1 MTPWVGVVVLGLCHI
16 DKSICNI
23 SAFLF
28 VYTSE
33 WINQTNYYKYIIMM
47 TKEGSTK
54 IVNYMPKGLGSYAK
68 VRPYKSS

>member
-1 MTPWVGVVVLGLCHI
+1 
-16 DKSICNI
+16 
-23 SAFLF
+23 
-28 VYTSE
+28 
-33 WINQTNYYKYIIMM
+33 M